1 MSDPATK
8 QLSVPA
14 DQYDE
19 LVALAREE
27 ETTVEDLLFNLV
39 LVYKS
44 ERYKQ
49 PARSQAARAA
59 LEECWRFQRE
69 HGIPEMT
76 MEEINA
82 EIAAAR
88 AETRE
93 LAKSA

>member
-49 PARSQAARAA
+49 PQRAKAFRAA
-59 LEECWRFQRE
+59 LEECWRVSRE
-69 HGIPEMT
+69 NGTDTMT
-76 MEEINA
+76 MEEINEIIA
-82 EIAAAR
+82 EAR
-88 AETRE
+88 AEDRD
-93 LAKSA
+93 LAKTA